1 MTTNNAIKNQGGVF
15 AEKPNRIVGLDM
27 LRISLAILIYMFH
40 SRMHFG
46 CSYSC
51 LNGFVSA
58 GAIAMTGFF
67 LLSGYSLRLVYG
79 NKNLMEK
86 HNLGKFYLKRI
97 LGTIPLYYFFAILF
111 ILFCGEESLLDNILL
126 FPIEVLGLQSTF
138 TSLFGVTHN
147 GGTWFISCIIL
158 AYSIYPFIQFISK
171 QLSSRY
177 VLLLLILLVFID
189 IWGAVIC
196 RRFNTAW
203 TYDNP
208 FYRIVEFTCGVLV
221 AQMNMEYDNK
231 LLDFMRTWGALIC
244 SVLFLFIGVLFA
256 RYFLHFIDYMLYNIV
271 VLPSFIA
278 MLFSLGTLKMPML
291 EKTKIIG
298 YLGKIS
304 YAFFLV
310 QFFAWSVGK
319 WAVELIGYD
328 HNWLKILITFT
339 YCVLASII
347 AYEFIQKPVV
357 KFANKLLNNKLYMQV

>member
-1 MTTNNAIKNQGGVF
+1 MTTNNAIKNQGGAF
-15 AEKPNRIVGLDM
+15 AKKPNRIAGLDM

-51 LNGFVSA
+51 LNGFVSV

-79 NKNLMEK
+79 DKNLIEK

-97 LGTIPLYYFFAILF
+97 LGIIPLYYFFAILF

-158 AYSIYPFIQFISK
+158 AYLIYPFIQFISK

-177 VLLLLILLVFID
+177 VLLLLILLVFLD
-189 IWGAVIC
+189 IWGAVIS

-208 FYRIVEFTCGVLV
+208 FYRIAEFTCGVLV

-231 LLDFMRTWGALIC
+231 LSNFMRSWGALVC

-256 RYFLHFIDYMLYNIV
+256 RYFLHFRDYM
-271 VLPSFIA
+271 
-278 MLFSLGTLKMPML
+278 
-291 EKTKIIG
+291 
-298 YLGKIS
+298 
-304 YAFFLV
+304 
-310 QFFAWSVGK
+310 
-319 WAVELIGYD
+319 
-328 HNWLKILITFT
+328 
-339 YCVLASII
+339 
-347 AYEFIQKPVV
+347 
-357 KFANKLLNNKLYMQV
+357 